1 MGWPEILEGF
11 KWVDLD
17 KKSRPKKIKNPATM
31 KSKYDKAF
39 LLDQIASILQFYAST
54 VADTELGGFN
64 NQLRDDGT
72 V

>member
-1 MGWPEILEGF
+1 ME
-11 KWVDLD
+11 
-17 KKSRPKKIKNPATM
+17 
-31 KSKYDKAF
+31 SKYDKAF